1 MSMEGVKENYAG
13 TFEGRIG
20 FGVRP
25 ALILIDFVQAYFEK
39 SSPLYADVDDTL
51 KSALQLRRAA
61 REAGVPVFYT
71 NVEFDPSMKNGG
83 IFARKIKS
91 LEVFSKGNPL
101 GGWPEGMVPGED
113 EIVLTKQY
121 ASAFFGTSL
130 SSTLTSMGCDS
141 LIITGLSTSGCVR
154 ATCVDACQHGFIPIV
169 VQEAVGDRHEDV
181 HQANLFDMNAKY
193 GDVVTLQ
200 EVLSSLIK

>member
-1 MSMEGVKENYAG
+1 MSMEGAKENYAG

-71 NVEFDPSMKNGG
+71 NVEFDQSMKNGE
-83 IFARKIKS
+83 FSRKIKS
-91 LEVFSKGNPL
+91 LEVFSGNPL
-101 GGWPEGMVPGED
+101 GGWPEGMVQED

-154 ATCVDACQHGFIPIV
+154 ATCVDAVSMNFMPIV
-169 VQEAVGDRHEDV
+169 VEEAVGDRHEDV